1 MQRIDWMIIVAL
13 VVLGAVAETALAV
26 LTVTGASP
34 YTEYIEFGIAMVFFV
49 AVLIGSYLFV
59 IVPTPQRRREERDT
73 D

>member
-13 VVLGAVAETALAV
+13 VVLGVAAETAIAV
-26 LTVTGASP
+26 LTVTGASQ

-49 AVLIGSYLFV
+49 AVLVGSYLFV